1 VKILGIVLSLI
12 GFYGVACCSGRLG
25 FAQAHAQDNPF
36 TQRLDQLPP
45 PPGTPICSDW
55 YREQALPKIG
65 CTPDLIEKICSGQ
78 LPKVTSG
85 PYCGDLLS
93 YNQDMGKTCK
103 TIAGE
108 CGLKEPA
115 TLNLGCY
122 CSDIAGHQFQGF
134 VSPP

>member
-1 VKILGIVLSLI
+1 VRIVRLLRLALFLVSVYVSPAI
-12 GFYGVACCSGRLG
+12 MGVAHS
-25 FAQAHAQDNPF
+25 QQSYNPF

-78 LPKVTSG
+78 LPKVTTG

-93 YNQDMGKTCK
+93 HNQDMGKTCK
-103 TIAGE
+103 TMAGE
-108 CGLKEPA
+108 CGLKEPT